1 MYDGKEGKR
10 EVIWR
15 WALGHGYM
23 EACPVLLGEVCEGSA
38 FHNPSQIQLAGNVFK
53 PSRRIN
59 AVRRDSSL
67 PSCASIVPL
76 SL

>member
-1 MYDGKEGKR
+1 MTEKRKR
-10 EVIWR
+10 EVTLG

-53 PSRRIN
+53 PITSDQRRR
-59 AVRRDSSL
+59 AR
-67 PSCASIVPL
+67 
-76 SL
+76 